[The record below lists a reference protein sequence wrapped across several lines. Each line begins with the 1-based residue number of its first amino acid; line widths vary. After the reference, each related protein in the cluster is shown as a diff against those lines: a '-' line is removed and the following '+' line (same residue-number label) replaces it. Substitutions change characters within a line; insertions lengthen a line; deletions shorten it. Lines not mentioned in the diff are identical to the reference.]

1 MDRAGELISQN
12 PVDGALPVQARQS
25 GQLRS
30 TDLDMKMAL
39 PAIGRTGMPGMQ
51 RAFIGDGKLARREC
65 RAQLILHAHLN
76 FARQLHLLFVAA

>member
-1 MDRAGELISQN
+1 MDRAGEFAGQN

-30 TDLDMKMAL
+30 SDLDMKMAL

-51 RAFIGDGKLARREC
+51 RAFIRDGERLRRKGL
-65 RAQLILHAHLN
+65 AQLFLDALLN
-76 FARQLHLLFVAA
+76 FTRQLHLRLVAA